1 MDPRGS
7 GESAH
12 KTVGEVR
19 GGVRG
24 SGAAT
29 TAVEALQAH
38 RRRVRRGRVP
48 VVRAEDLTAV
58 AGLRRVAPGGGG
70 RDPDRDSANGTF
82 LFMSSVWAIR

>member
-1 MDPRGS
+1 MDPRRS

-12 KTVGEVR
+12 KTVGQVR

-48 VVRAEDLTAV
+48 VVRAQDLPAG
-58 AGLRRVAPGGGG
+58 AGLRRGAPGGGG
-70 RDPDRDSANGTF
+70 RDPDGDSADGTF
-82 LFMSSVWAIR
+82 LFIGSVWAIR